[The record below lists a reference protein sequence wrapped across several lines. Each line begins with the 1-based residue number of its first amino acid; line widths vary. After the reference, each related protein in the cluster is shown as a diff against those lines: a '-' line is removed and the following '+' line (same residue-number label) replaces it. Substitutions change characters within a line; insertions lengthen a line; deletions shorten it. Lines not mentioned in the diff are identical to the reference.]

1 MSVNEWHMIF
11 GRIFWHTIFTYGQTT
26 GCYICL
32 WVPNLLNGS
41 CSLSIKS
48 ICMMIEARASEMVR
62 QVRQEPYHFLA
73 SGQLQFSPDY
83 KAGSKRFR
91 AIMKEAC
98 IQVVYYI

>member
-1 MSVNEWHMIF
+1 MA
-11 GRIFWHTIFTYGQTT
+11 YPT
-26 GCYICL
+26 GVELATDRLCHASQQYFM
-32 WVPNLLNGS
+32 PHFYNLAITNV
-41 CSLSIKS
+41 CIYVQKSLFIHKTWYD
-48 ICMMIEARASEMVR
+48 ARASEMVR

-98 IQVVYYI
+98 NHIVYYI